1 MKRFKHFLEERRR
14 MPIQVRAFLD
24 SRAKPYEYWMSK
36 KFNLP
41 FPLSKPMMNR
51 LGRGQENVRALHSTD
66 ADGLDTLIS
75 LQNTAKSISV
85 FTRLKDKSS
94 GDIMVQ
100 GVETDGGVIVE
111 LEGDIAFKGDYDI
124 FTSADNQGRRW
135 LDLQQ
140 FSNPRMGMKR
150 RMLIK
155 DWHNTWMN
163 YIVDFTRNFIRS
175 NRSELMEVYNRWID
189 NYDYSLSYMDH
200 LDYATKTLESARLFW
215 IGGQGYRVTGI
226 GEPMSNEESLRE
238 TGIVQ
243 KIQIA
248 MVDLNHPLVAVA
260 KRALFQLTK
269 GLFDLAEKFFS
280 ENAEEFQKMGQE
292 TADEKGYTDSISAEY
307 DEAVMQN
314 YTIKN
319 VYYNTDDS
327 VGPEVGED
335 DIPIEVYRS
344 GIEPIA
350 MGAMDWEILFQDWI

>member
-1 MKRFKHFLEERRR
+1 MKRFKQFLEERRR
-14 MPIQVRAFLD
+14 MPIQVRTFLD
-24 SRAKPYEYWMSK
+24 ARAKPYEYWMSK

-51 LGRGQENVRALHSTD
+51 LGRGQENVKALHSTD
-66 ADGLDTLIS
+66 TNGLGTLIS
-75 LQNTAKSISV
+75 LQNSAKSISV
-85 FTRLKDKSS
+85 FTKLRDTAS
-94 GDIMVQ
+94 GMIMVE
-100 GVETDGGVIVE
+100 GVETSGGVIVE
-111 LEGDIAFKGDYDI
+111 LEGDIAFKGNYDI
-124 FTSADNQGRRW
+124 FSSADNQGRRW

-140 FSNPRMGMKR
+140 FSTPRMGMKR

-155 DWHNTWMN
+155 DWHKTWMD
-163 YIVDFTRNFIRS
+163 YIVEFTRNFIRS

-189 NYDYSLSYMDH
+189 NYDYNLSYMDH

-280 ENAEEFQKMGQE
+280 ENAEEFQTFGQE
-292 TADEKGYTDSISAEY
+292 TGKEYEY
-307 DEAVMQN
+307 DESIMQN

-319 VYYNTDDS
+319 VYYNTDYEA
-327 VGPEVGED
+327 GPEVDGN
-335 DIPIEVYRS
+335 DIPIEIHRS

-350 MGAMDWEILFQDWI
+350 MNEMDWKMLFQDWI

>member
-1 MKRFKHFLEERRR
+1 MKRFKQFLEERRR

-36 KFNLP
+36 QFNLP
-41 FPLSKPMMNR
+41 FPLSKPMLDR

-111 LEGDIAFKGDYDI
+111 LEGDITFKGDYDI

-140 FSNPRMGMKR
+140 FSNPKMGMKR

-163 YIVDFTRNFIRS
+163 YIVDFTRTFIRS
-175 NRSELMEVYNRWID
+175 NKNDLMEVYNAWID
-189 NYDYSLSYMDH
+189 NRGYSLSYMDH
-200 LDYATKTLESARLFW
+200 LDYATKTLASARVFW
-215 IGGQGYRVTGI
+215 IGGQGYMIDG
-226 GEPMSNEESLRE
+226 MSKQESLDE

-243 KIQIA
+243 KIQIS

-260 KRALFQLTK
+260 KRALFELTK

-280 ENAEEFQKMGQE
+280 ENAEEFQRMGQE
-292 TADEKGYTDSISAEY
+292 TGDETNYTSKVYAEY

-327 VGPEVGED
+327 VGPEVDED

>member
-1 MKRFKHFLEERRR
+1 MKRFKQFLEERRR
-14 MPIQVRAFLD
+14 MPIQVRNFLD

-66 ADGLDTLIS
+66 ANGLDTLIS

-163 YIVDFTRNFIRS
+163 HIVDFTKKFIR
-175 NRSELMEVYNRWID
+175 RHRKDLMEVYNRWID

>member
-1 MKRFKHFLEERRR
+1 MKRFKQFLEERRR
-14 MPIQVRAFLD
+14 MPVQVRTFLD

-36 KFNLP
+36 QFNLP
-41 FPLSKPMMNR
+41 FPLSKPMLNR

-66 ADGLDTLIS
+66 AGGLDTLIS

-85 FTRLKDKSS
+85 FTRLKDKAS

-140 FSNPRMGMKR
+140 FSNPKMGMKR

-155 DWHNTWMN
+155 DWHKTWMD
-163 YIVDFTRNFIRS
+163 YIVNFTRNFIRS

-189 NYDYSLSYMDH
+189 NYDYNLSYMDH

-248 MVDLNHPLVAVA
+248 MVDLNHPLVAIA
-260 KRALFQLTK
+260 KRALFELTK

-280 ENAEEFQKMGQE
+280 ENAEEFQRMGQE
-292 TADEKGYTDSISAEY
+292 TGDETNYTSKIYAEY

-327 VGPEVGED
+327 VGPEVNED
-335 DIPIEVYRS
+335 DIPTEVHRS